1 MRNYSIYNDN
11 RFKDA
16 YKCDKDETESVNY
29 LFIFSAL
36 QSLVFMILQLY
47 LVYFGLN
54 AVRV

>member
-1 MRNYSIYNDN
+1 MRNYSVYNDD
-11 RFKDA
+11 RFIDA
-16 YKCDKDETESVNY
+16 YKCEKEESKSVYY
-29 LFIFSAL
+29 LFTFSAL